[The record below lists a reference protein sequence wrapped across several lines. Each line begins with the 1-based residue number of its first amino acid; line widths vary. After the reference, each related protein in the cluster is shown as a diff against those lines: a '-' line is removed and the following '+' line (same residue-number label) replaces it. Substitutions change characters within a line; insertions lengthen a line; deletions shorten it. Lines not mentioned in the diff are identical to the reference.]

1 MGLKTDTN
9 AQVQHLQGRPIEG
22 LYACG
27 NSAALLDIGAGYQS
41 GLSSLHGLTWGWIAA
56 KHAMGG

>member
-1 MGLKTDTN
+1 MH
-9 AQVQHLQGRPIEG
+9 VRGRPIEG

-41 GLSSLHGLTWGWIAA
+41 GQSNVRGMTWGWIAA
-56 KHAMGG
+56 KHAMENA